1 MLKRVEQ
8 TGYEPL
14 EYDHRDPDKWWRP
27 QLTGWTFGGWV
38 VENYPLVAFWPPAY
52 IWLSLWS

>member
-1 MLKRVEQ
+1 MD
-8 TGYEPL
+8 YECL
-14 EYDHRDPDKWWRP
+14 EYDPSDPEKWWRP

-38 VENYPLVAFWPPAY
+38 VENYPIIAFWPPAY